1 MVIDL
6 ITAAVL
12 ALVATRLV
20 SAARVAMRGPAR
32 RHIAF
37 LLGGLRPRHFL
48 RAPFVFTLVVV
59 AVIVLYAIPPLRIG
73 WWTLIG
79 GTGNIITGS
88 TDRTTG
94 TPLEWII
101 PGAFIVLLAPAL
113 ALFAQREEEMFRLG
127 AENWSTGRRIRRGVE
142 FGLVHLVMG
151 IPIAAALALSIG
163 GWYFTWAYLRA
174 YRQSGGDQR
183 AALMESTRS
192 HLAYNMEILSLVLVA
207 VVLTALS

>member
-1 MVIDL
+1 MADL
-6 ITAAVL
+6 ITVAVL

-20 SAARVAMRGPAR
+20 TAARVALRGPSR
-32 RHIAF
+32 EHMAF
-37 LLGGLRPRHFL
+37 VLRGLRPRHFL
-48 RAPFVFTLVVV
+48 RAPFVFAAVLVAVVV
-59 AVIVLYAIPPLRIG
+59 LYTIPPLRIG
-73 WWTLIG
+73 WWSLLG
-79 GTGNIITGS
+79 GTGNIVTGT

-101 PGAFIVLLAPAL
+101 PGLFIVLIAPAL

-127 AENWSTGRRIRRGVE
+127 AEGWTTGRRIRRGVE

-174 YRQSGGDQR
+174 YRHSGGDR
-183 AALMESTRS
+183 FAALMESTRS
-192 HLAYNMEILSLVLVA
+192 HLAYNMEILSLVLLA
-207 VVLTALS
+207 VILTAVS